1 MNTVFFFFRLSLWGR
16 CQPLINEQF
25 TWISFVRIWCEIKWK
40 ALGNCFRIGR
50 ILASEHDS
58 VRITSRYN
66 TQTVFFCSFISGL
79 CRWASVGISCT
90 NLGWNPIW
98 HFVHAPYA
106 VCVYV
111 SACVGI
117 IWSIQYAP
125 LLHNERR
132 IGQVWL
138 VSSTRAHLYPAHTS
152 SSLILQN
159 NVPLY
164 STEYESFITLRIYT
178 YAALHT
184 WKYTIFN
191 SNYFEFR
198 RRNYY

>member
-1 MNTVFFFFRLSLWGR
+1 MRDKMKSSRQLLSNRENFG
-16 CQPLINEQF
+16 
-25 TWISFVRIWCEIKWK
+25 KW
-40 ALGNCFRIGR
+40 AWLSTNYFQIQYTNG
-50 ILASEHDS
+50 
-58 VRITSRYN
+58 
-66 TQTVFFCSFISGL
+66 FFCSFISGL